1 MHCVRYFLVV
11 TILINN
17 ILVVAAQK
25 NNYWQQQV
33 NYTIEVQLNDKQHSL
48 DAFEQIEYTNN
59 SPDTLNFIWF
69 HLWPNAYKND
79 KTAFSEQM
87 LRLGRTEFYFAADSN
102 RGYIN
107 QLTFKVAGKSAK
119 LEAHPLYIDI
129 AKLLLQEPL
138 LPGKSISITTPF
150 HVQLPYNFSRGGHV
164 GQSYQV
170 TQWYPKPAVY
180 DAKGWHEMP
189 YLDQGEFFSEYG
201 NYDVKITLPNNY
213 IVAASGILQNE
224 EELDR
229 LRQLASQPITKQANY
244 IFFDKAIKKKTSKPI
259 KQLEYLAPASGK
271 DIKILEYKLTNAHD
285 FAWFASKQFVVQKDT
300 VILKTKVVDIYSFYT
315 PWNIIKWQESINY
328 AKAGLHFYSNEIG
341 DYPYS
346 IASIVSGADNT
357 VSGGMEYPTITL
369 ITTQGGGREL
379 DVTIAH
385 ELGHNWFYGAL
396 ASNERDHAWMDEG
409 MNTFYEKKYTTTR
422 YPFKKNEQYTETNT
436 ENLLIEAYKNIHK
449 EQPIDQT
456 SDAFTSVNYGL
467 YVYTKASKWMEQL
480 EQQLGV
486 TDFKIAMQQYYQ
498 QWQFKHPYPAD
509 FKQAIE
515 TISQK
520 NIDSLYSQLFST
532 NKTIT
537 TSAYSKKS
545 ITFNVLPPLKPN
557 YNAQQISISP
567 AIGINQYDKLMLGAY
582 IHNYQVPLQKFN
594 FLVAPMYATG
604 SKAINLFG
612 RASYNV
618 FKQHSWLEFSSSIAK
633 YTMGDF
639 QPDNQQAKIFQNV
652 IRIVPSV
659 KYTLYNKDI
668 RSTEKLS
675 FQLRTFLLSED
686 ALRFTTV
693 TTPIG
698 NIDVA
703 SKYAEQSHINQLKIN
718 WSNDR
723 ALYPFIANLTIDQGS
738 NFLRAGFTGN
748 YFFNYVRNKGG
759 INARF
764 FAGKFFYLQSKTY
777 ISAYQTDRYHLNL
790 SGPKGNEDY
799 TYSDYFIGRNE
810 FQGLASQQIMQRDG
824 FFKVRTDLLSS
835 KVGKTDNWLMAIN
848 FDGNIPD
855 KINPLQ
861 ILPFNI
867 PLKIF
872 VDIGTY
878 AEAWQD
884 NASGNRFLYDA
895 GLQVPLLKDIVNV
908 YFPILSSKV
917 YRDYNK
923 SVFGEGSFLKTISF
937 SIDIQKLS
945 LHKLSKYIPL

>member
-1 MHCVRYFLVV
+1 MYCVRYFLVV
-11 TILINN
+11 IIFICNVLFA
-17 ILVVAAQK
+17 AAQK
-25 NNYWQQQV
+25 SNYWQQQV
-33 NYTIEVQLNDKQHSL
+33 NYTIEVQLNDKEHSL
-48 DAFEQIEYTNN
+48 DAFEQLEYINN
-59 SPDTLNFIWF
+59 SPDTLRFIWF

-79 KTAFSEQM
+79 RTAFSEQM

-102 RGYIN
+102 KGYIN
-107 QLTFKVAGKSAK
+107 QLAFKVAGTTAK
-119 LEAHPLYIDI
+119 VEAHPLYIDI
-129 AKLLLQEPL
+129 VKVLLAEPL

-189 YLDQGEFFSEYG
+189 YLDQGEFFSEFG

-213 IVAASGILQNE
+213 LVAASGTLQDE
-224 EELDR
+224 EELGK
-229 LRQLASQPITKQANY
+229 LKQLANQPITKQVNY
-244 IFFDKAIKKKTSKPI
+244 IFFDKAIKKKTTKPV
-259 KQLEYLAPASGK
+259 KQLEYLAPVSAK
-271 DIKILEYKLTNAHD
+271 DIKILQYKLSNAHD

-300 VILKTKVVDIYSFYT
+300 VVLKTKMVDVYSFYT
-315 PWNIIKWQESINY
+315 PWNINKWQKSIDY

-346 IASIVSGADNT
+346 IATVVSGADNT

-369 ITTQGGGREL
+369 ITTQAGGQEL
-379 DVTIAH
+379 DATIAH

-409 MNTFYEKKYTTTR
+409 MNTFYENKYVASAYQLKKRPY
-422 YPFKKNEQYTETNT
+422 NT
-436 ENLLIEAYKNIHK
+436 ENNTDALLLEAYKNIYK
-449 EQPIDQT
+449 EQPIDLP
-456 SDAFTSVNYGL
+456 SDSFTSVNYGL
-467 YVYTKASKWMEQL
+467 YVYTKASKWMQQL
-480 EQQLGV
+480 ELQLGA
-486 TDFKIAMQQYYQ
+486 TTFKNAMQNYYQ
-498 QWQFKHPYPAD
+498 KWQFKHPYPTD

-515 TISQK
+515 ASSQQ
-520 NIDSLYSQLFST
+520 NIDPLYKQLSISNIAKASVLS
-532 NKTIT
+532 NKKPID
-537 TSAYSKKS
+537 
-545 ITFNVLPPLKPN
+545 FNIIPPLKPN
-557 YNAQQISISP
+557 YHSHQISTSP
-567 AIGINQYDKLMLGAY
+567 ALGINLYDKLMIGAY
-582 IHNYQVPLQKFN
+582 IHNYQVPLQKLN
-594 FLVAPMYATG
+594 FLIIPMYATG
-604 SKAINLFG
+604 SKAFNVSG

-618 FKQHSWLEFSSSIAK
+618 FKQHSWLEISSSIAK
-633 YTMGDF
+633 YTMDDF
-639 QPDNQQAKIFQNV
+639 QPENQQAKIFQG
-652 IRIVPSV
+652 ITRIVPSV
-659 KYTLYNKDI
+659 KYTLHNKDI

-686 ALRFTTV
+686 ALRFQTIS
-693 TTPIG
+693 TPSG
-698 NIDVA
+698 NIDVV
-703 SKYAEQSHINQLKIN
+703 SKQAEQSYINQLKIN

-723 ALYPFIANLTIDQGS
+723 ALYPFNANVTIDQGS
-738 NFLRAGFTGN
+738 NFIRAGFTGN
-748 YFFNYVRNKGG
+748 YFFNYTNNKGG
-759 INARF
+759 INARV

-777 ISAYQTDRYHLNL
+777 ITAYQTDRYHLNL

-810 FQGLASQQIMQRDG
+810 FEGFASQQIMQRDG

-835 KVGKTDNWLMAIN
+835 KVGKTDNWLMAVN

-861 ILPFNI
+861 VLPFKI
-867 PLKIF
+867 PLKFF

-884 NASGNRFLYDA
+884 NATGNRFLYDA
-895 GLQVPLLKDIVNV
+895 GLQMPLLKDIINI

-923 SVFGEGSFLKTISF
+923 SVLGEGSFLKTVSF